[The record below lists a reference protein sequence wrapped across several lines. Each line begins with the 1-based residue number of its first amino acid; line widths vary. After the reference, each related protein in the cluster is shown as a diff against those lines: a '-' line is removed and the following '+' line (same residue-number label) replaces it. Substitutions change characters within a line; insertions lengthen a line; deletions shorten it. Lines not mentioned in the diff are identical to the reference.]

1 MLTSA
6 DVCCRILG
14 DTTAASGFIIRDTVE
29 TLVAMGTCAPF
40 SAAYAGIRD
49 PLCNAARPSLDAVF
63 IATFVCAIAL
73 LPLCP
78 IGLQV
83 TNAYVC

>member
-1 MLTSA
+1 MLS
-6 DVCCRILG
+6 
-14 DTTAASGFIIRDTVE
+14 DTTAASGVIIRDTVE
-29 TLVAMGTCAPF
+29 KLVAMGTCAPF

-63 IATFVCAIAL
+63 IATFVCVIAL

-83 TNAYVC
+83 AYADVC